1 MAEETEVAQEEKKSS
16 GGKGLIIV
24 LIILIIL
31 LLGAVGAIGY
41 FMYTKGMFDPEGA
54 QKQVAQTEQQSAQK
68 TTDEE
73 EMGETFNAKIESLVL
88 NITDAKGRA
97 KLMKLSFTL
106 KTTEPTIEAIV
117 EKNKD
122 QIIDSVIRQVS
133 ARSSEELLTVSGKA
147 MLKEE
152 MMEEINNILNESTN
166 EEDVKRDALKNIFF
180 TTFVIK

>member
-1 MAEETEVAQEEKKSS
+1 MAEETEAAPEEKKSG
-16 GGKGLIIV
+16 GGKGLLIV
-24 LIILIIL
+24 LILLIVL
-31 LLGAVGAIGY
+31 LLGAVGGLGY
-41 FMYTKGMFDPEGA
+41 LMYSKGMFA
-54 QKQVAQTEQQSAQK
+54 S
-68 TTDEE
+68 EE
-73 EMGETFNAKIESLVL
+73 EKAAMQQEEQKKVKQESEDGTDAEYFNAKIDSLVL

-117 EKNKD
+117 EANKD

-152 MMEEINNILNESTN
+152 MLEEINNILNESTN
-166 EEDVKRDALKNIFF
+166 EEEVKRDSLKNIYF